1 MTSDLHV
8 LVVERDGDELRQ
20 AFADPHG
27 QIAVHV
33 DGEGFVAL
41 LQAADGEVLQ
51 SAHVL
56 PKVHPAHLTHAQ
68 TADRD
73 ET

>member
-1 MTSDLHV
+1 MTSDLYV
-8 LVVERDGDELRQ
+8 LVVERRGDELRQ
-20 AFADPHG
+20 SFADPHG
-27 QIAVHV
+27 QVSVHV

-41 LQAADGEVLQ
+41 LQATDGEVLQ
-51 SAHVL
+51 RAHVL
-56 PKVHPAHLTHAQ
+56 PEVHPAHLTNSQ